1 MRRGGGGGWGR
12 TTKEFEEDTVC
23 SSLVVT
29 YSIYSILTRLYEF
42 MT

>member
-1 MRRGGGGGWGR
+1 MRRDGGGGWER

-29 YSIYSILTRLYEF
+29 YSILTGLYEF